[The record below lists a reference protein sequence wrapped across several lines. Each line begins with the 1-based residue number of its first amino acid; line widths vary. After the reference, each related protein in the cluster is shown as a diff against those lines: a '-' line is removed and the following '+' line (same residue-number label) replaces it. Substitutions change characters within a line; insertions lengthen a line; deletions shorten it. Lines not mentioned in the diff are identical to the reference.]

1 VPKDSRRQFNFS
13 PYEDDLTL
21 VREHIQEQLG
31 LDMGT
36 YLTMLVR
43 RLARKIDKGE
53 SANLLDI

>member
-1 VPKDSRRQFNFS
+1 MSKDNRKQFNFS
-13 PYEDDLTL
+13 PYEDDLAL